1 MRGGA
6 ERVSRR
12 SSVWGA
18 ALPDRA
24 EGVADLKRRLNQRE
38 ADRTPSSLVRG
49 ESQGTVAPL

>member
-24 EGVADLKRRLNQRE
+24 EGVADLERRLDQWE
-38 ADRTPSSLVRG
+38 ADRTPFSLVRG
-49 ESQGTVAPL
+49 ESQGAVAPL